1 MSVSEHRKRL
11 YETLPE
17 NSLVIC
23 HAGVPLHTNEDHY
36 YHPFEANSQFF
47 WLTGLER
54 ENMVFLAAKVNG
66 ETQEM
71 LFIEPVDPNLERWT
85 GKMPT
90 AEEASSASGIE
101 QVRMVGDLSAVIGRY
116 MGRYRIEQVYFD
128 LYRCGENDLPD
139 LNALKAKE
147 FSEKYPAAALR
158 DLHAACVP
166 LREVKDAEEVAR
178 IREAIGITRQGLD
191 RVMKTL
197 KPGMKEYQ
205 AQAEFEY
212 ACRALGA
219 EKLAF
224 PTISASGLNGC
235 MMHYET
241 NRDEIREGSLLLM
254 DLGAKYGNYCSDIT
268 RTFPANGKYT
278 PRQREIYELVLRA
291 NRAVAETAKPGLTL
305 KDLNEKCK
313 QILSEGLIRMGLI
326 AEASEVGK
334 YYMHSVSHSI
344 GIDVHDTCFTGDV
357 LQPGW
362 IISDEPGLYIDE
374 EGIGIRIEDDLL
386 ITEDGCE
393 VLSRE
398 IPKDP
403 DEIEAVMAA
412 R

>member
-66 ETQEM
+66 ETQEL

-90 AEEASSASGIE
+90 AEEASAASGIE

-116 MGRYRIEQVYFD
+116 MGRYRIEQVFFD

-139 LNALKAKE
+139 LNVLKAKE
-147 FSEKYPAAALR
+147 FTEKYLAAALR

-166 LREVKDAEEVAR
+166 LREVKDAEEVAL

-241 NRDEIREGSLLLM
+241 NRDEIRDGSLLLM

-268 RTFPANGKYT
+268 RTFPADGAYS
-278 PRQREIYELVLRA
+278 PRQKEVYNLVLKA
-291 NRAVAETAKPGLTL
+291 NLAVAEAALSLGAGRTQLT
-305 KDLNEKCK
+305 DE
-313 QILSEGLIRMGLI
+313 
-326 AEASEVGK
+326 
-334 YYMHSVSHSI
+334 
-344 GIDVHDTCFTGDV
+344 IDPLAGVELLVRRGDAV
-357 LQPGW
+357 QPGQP
-362 IISDEPGLYIDE
+362 IARLYAKKKATCLPAAAE
-374 EGIGIRIEDDLL
+374 MVVSALAQ
-386 ITEDGCE
+386 TETPPAE
-393 VLSRE
+393 RPSIL
-398 IPKDP
+398 
-403 DEIEAVMAA
+403 AQF
-412 R
+412 